1 FWITGL
7 LLSSVWRKCWKLTAL
22 SVYRSILRSSVL
34 WTTAS
39 LLRTMKN
46 RMSKRKRRHLM
57 IPDVQAKPGHDFSFL
72 TAVGNYAAAK
82 KPDAIIQIGD
92 FADMCSLSSYDR
104 GKKAFEGRRYKK
116 DIEASHEAM
125 MKLMT
130 PIAREWSEDWHPA
143 MHL

>member
-1 FWITGL
+1 
-7 LLSSVWRKCWKLTAL
+7 
-22 SVYRSILRSSVL
+22 
-34 WTTAS
+34 
-39 LLRTMKN
+39 
-46 RMSKRKRRHLM
+46 
-57 IPDVQAKPGHDFSFL
+57 
-72 TAVGNYAAAK
+72 VGNYAAAK

-143 MHL
+143 MHLTLGNHENRINRATEDSPELDGVIGVADLEYEAWGWKVHPFLVPV